1 MLRTH
6 NLVSVSMKSS
16 DWSEQSLL
24 SRELSSACSLC
35 LDSVPQGSSSSG
47 AAHPPLPR
55 YLVTFPKSNVE
66 LRFHSLLCLEVASL
80 SSQSQPTMG
89 WRYLKN
95 YTPQIRN
102 R

>member
-24 SRELSSACSLC
+24 SCELPSACSLC

-55 YLVTFPKSNVE
+55 YLVTSKFNVE
-66 LRFHSLLCLEVASL
+66 LRFHSLLCLEVAPL

-95 YTPQIRN
+95 YTPKIRN